1 MKNLTIKLGLGIAIM
16 LLSLVKVSGQNTDFT
31 QYYLNMPSIN
41 PGFTGIEDF
50 TDMKMSFRQGWNGFG
65 AKNSNYYVSA
75 YGALKSSIQ
84 STLRNNS
91 LRISDPSVFNEIQ
104 NNKELRSKLR
114 RKHGLGGMIEGKDI
128 GSFKSTRIAMNYAYH
143 LPLSST
149 VNWSLGTS
157 LSYQNRSVNFS
168 GFTVRDE
175 LNDLFYQ
182 QLLRSGNGRNNMFL
196 IDFGTS
202 IYTQEMYFAFSSSGL
217 VTKEISGDN
226 EFQLETIQNYT
237 FQAGK
242 IFSVSPSMDLSTG
255 TRVDYSDLYD
265 LNWSLNA
272 RLRYNK
278 LIYLGASYQDKIKT
292 SGIFGV
298 TIDGKYNF
306 NYAYDFYTSTSSNF
320 RVSVHEV
327 VIGIALFNQYQLS
340 TRMW

>member
-1 MKNLTIKLGLGIAIM
+1 MKDLAIKFVIGIVIVMMSLGH
-16 LLSLVKVSGQNTDFT
+16 SSGQSADFT

-50 TDMKMSFRQGWNGFG
+50 TDTKMSFRQGWNGFG

-91 LRISDPSVFNEIQ
+91 LRISDPSIFNEIQ
-104 NNKELRSKLR
+104 NNKDLRSKLR

-128 GSFKSTRIAMNYAYH
+128 GSFKSTRIAVNYAYH
-143 LPLSST
+143 LPISSK

-157 LSYQNRSVNFS
+157 LGYQNRRINFT
-168 GFTVRDE
+168 GYTVRDE

-182 QLLRSGNGRNNMFL
+182 QLIKSGNGSNNTFL

-202 IYTQEMYFAFSSSGL
+202 IYTPEMYFAFSSTGL

-226 EFQLETIQNYT
+226 EFELETIQNYT
-237 FQAGK
+237 IQAGK
-242 IFSVSPSMDLSTG
+242 IFAVSPDMDLSTG
-255 TRVDYSDLYD
+255 ARVDYSDLYD
-265 LNWSLNA
+265 LTWSLNA

-278 LIYLGASYQDKIKT
+278 LIYLGASYQDKVKT